1 MWMGYYSSLIKR
13 KFKDLVGSKYDTVL
27 KEYSEF
33 LLTEEQMLAP
43 EIHSILM
50 PLDNFVRKVPPE
62 LYDVL
67 SAFDAE
73 VTLVYIT
80 DSQTIA
86 AIEEILEKE
95 AGQEYLRKNEE
106 YGRRLLNEI
115 SGQLKAAGLSS
126 HIRIF
131 AGQKGEDIEKM
142 AEKFD
147 LLVLSETY
155 GAERTERY
163 PVSPIALKISQHVR
177 IPTIIF

>member
-106 YGRRLLNEI
+106 YGRRLLDEI
-115 SGQLKAAGLSS
+115 S
-126 HIRIF
+126 
-131 AGQKGEDIEKM
+131 GQKGEDIEKM